1 MARVAEGLES
11 IAEQHGALRAEK
23 RFHGQACVENAVV
36 DHINFPRSFPSDGRI
51 ERFDGT
57 GTA

>member
-11 IAEQHGALRAEK
+11 IAEQHGALRAVK
-23 RFHGQACVENAVV
+23 RVHGQTCVENAVI
-36 DHINFPRSFPSDGRI
+36 DHINFPRPFPSAGRI